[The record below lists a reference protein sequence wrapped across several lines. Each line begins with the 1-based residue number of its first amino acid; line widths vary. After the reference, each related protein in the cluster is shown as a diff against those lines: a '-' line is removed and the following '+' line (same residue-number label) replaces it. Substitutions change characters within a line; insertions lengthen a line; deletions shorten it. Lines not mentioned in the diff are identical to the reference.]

1 MYQDEE
7 TKLKEFNFDGDY
19 FGHEPNDANNNFSTG
34 THVPNGTNGTND
46 NLAEEQSKNQDE
58 NVNYIH
64 LNEVTELPKQEDKKV
79 IATKNKENEALNEN
93 KTLMDLQKEEQNEKE
108 KKEKKEIKK
117 FKKAKKVKKDKKS
130 KIVKKLNIS
139 KKRKEKKNKGKH
151 KKNISKKKKSS
162 KPLSKPILKVDKIQ
176 TPKQRDL
183 AERNNNIKIPSRNSN
198 ALSNQDPQFVS
209 SNINPNISIPL
220 QSFELFIKRPMEN
233 ENEDEELNQEHLQN
247 LEINQPIWI
256 PPDNMVIDEED
267 NDGLDGNNNGF
278 NAFINHFG
286 DEDQITEG
294 KTQTNNDL
302 I

>member
-1 MYQDEE
+1 MYQEDE
-7 TKLKEFNFDGDY
+7 TIKEFNFDGDY

-46 NLAEEQSKNQDE
+46 NLPEEQPKNQDE

-108 KKEKKEIKK
+108 KKEIKK
-117 FKKAKKVKKDKKS
+117 DKKVKKDKKD
-130 KIVKKLNIS
+130 KIVKNLNIS

-176 TPKQRDL
+176 TPIQRDL
-183 AERNNNIKIPSRNSN
+183 AERNNNIKIPNRNSN

-267 NDGLDGNNNGF
+267 NDGLDRNNNGF

>member
-7 TKLKEFNFDGDY
+7 TIKEFNFDGDY

-46 NLAEEQSKNQDE
+46 NFAGEQPKNQDE

-108 KKEKKEIKK
+108 KKEIKK
-117 FKKAKKVKKDKKS
+117 DKKDKKS

-139 KKRKEKKNKGKH
+139 KKRKKNKNNGKH

-162 KPLSKPILKVDKIQ
+162 KPLSKPRFKFDKIQ
-176 TPKQRDL
+176 TPIQRDL
-183 AERNNNIKIPSRNSN
+183 AERNNNINIPSSN
-198 ALSNQDPQFVS
+198 INASPNQDPQFVS
-209 SNINPNISIPL
+209 SNINTNISIPL

>member
-1 MYQDEE
+1 MTELDEE
-7 TKLKEFNFDGDY
+7 TIKEFNFDGDY

-46 NLAEEQSKNQDE
+46 NFAGEQPKNQDE

-108 KKEKKEIKK
+108 KKEI
-117 FKKAKKVKKDKKS
+117 KKDKKDKKD
-130 KIVKKLNIS
+130 KIVKNLNIS

-176 TPKQRDL
+176 TPIQRDL

-233 ENEDEELNQEHLQN
+233 ENEDDELNQEHLQN

-278 NAFINHFG
+278 NDFNNYFG
-286 DEDQITEG
+286 NEDQITEG

>member
-1 MYQDEE
+1 MTELDEE
-7 TKLKEFNFDGDY
+7 TIKEFNFDGDY

-46 NLAEEQSKNQDE
+46 NFAGEQPKNQDE

-162 KPLSKPILKVDKIQ
+162 KPLSKPTFKADKIQ
-176 TPKQRDL
+176 TPIQRDL
-183 AERNNNIKIPSRNSN
+183 AERNNNINISSSNIN

-209 SNINPNISIPL
+209 SNINPNIDIPL

-278 NAFINHFG
+278 NAFINNFG
-286 DEDQITEG
+286 GEDQITEG

>member
-1 MYQDEE
+1 MTELDEE
-7 TKLKEFNFDGDY
+7 TIKEFNFDGDY

-46 NLAEEQSKNQDE
+46 NFAGEQPKNQDE

-108 KKEKKEIKK
+108 KKEI
-117 FKKAKKVKKDKKS
+117 KKDKKDKKD
-130 KIVKKLNIS
+130 KIVKNLNIS

-176 TPKQRDL
+176 TPIQRDL

-233 ENEDEELNQEHLQN
+233 ENEDDELNQEHLQN

>member
-1 MYQDEE
+1 MTELDEE
-7 TKLKEFNFDGDY
+7 TIKEFNFDGDY

-46 NLAEEQSKNQDE
+46 NFAGEQPKNQDE

-108 KKEKKEIKK
+108 KKEI
-117 FKKAKKVKKDKKS
+117 KKDKKDKKD
-130 KIVKKLNIS
+130 KIVKNLNIS

-176 TPKQRDL
+176 TPIQRDL

-233 ENEDEELNQEHLQN
+233 ENEDDELNQEHLQN

-267 NDGLDGNNNGF
+267 NDGLNGNNNGF

>member
-7 TKLKEFNFDGDY
+7 TIKEFNFDGDY
-19 FGHEPNDANNNFSTG
+19 FGHEPNDSNNNFSTG

-46 NLAEEQSKNQDE
+46 NFAGEQLKNQDE

-93 KTLMDLQKEEQNEKE
+93 KTLMDEEQNEKE
-108 KKEKKEIKK
+108 KEEKKEIKK
-117 FKKAKKVKKDKKS
+117 VKKNKKTKIV

-139 KKRKEKKNKGKH
+139 KKRKKKKNNGKH

-162 KPLSKPILKVDKIQ
+162 KPLSKPIFKVDKIQ
-176 TPKQRDL
+176 TPIQRDL